1 MSTAMTNGAIKDREN
16 QVSISTAIIDKTKQQ
31 DENHHHHHHHHHHRR
46 RRRRHHHE
54 ST

>member
-31 DENHHHHHHHHHHRR
+31 DKNHHHHHRR
-46 RRRRHHHE
+46 RRRRRRRRHE